1 MPDDLVLCEPSGMTK
16 VKRRFA
22 IGNAFEAQVIE
33 AYDKLWVRLVI
44 PGAQTEPGIWSS
56 KGAAEEAE
64 WKHVVVGLHDRFK
77 DVDPQDRVEWGR
89 AALWWPEGWDYW
101 GGVPEV
107 LNQWIV
113 LGTLDRQ
120 ARSLNLEQVW
130 NVTPN

>member
-44 PGAQTEPGIWSS
+44 PGAQAEPGIWSS

-77 DVDPQDRVEWGR
+77 DVASGPRGMGTGSALVAGGLGLLGRRARSPQPVDRVGHPR
-89 AALWWPEGWDYW
+89 PTSTIPE
-101 GGVPEV
+101 P
-107 LNQWIV
+107 
-113 LGTLDRQ
+113 
-120 ARSLNLEQVW
+120 
-130 NVTPN
+130 